1 MIVFDDD
8 TPGVGFVTSE
18 KQSPSALDLLGAMTQ
33 AVSMERR
40 LANAKPG
47 SSKALKDLLGK
58 CVSDFNSKVTI
69 KKHRIDTHRKGLI
82 YNLTL
87 ISIDKFWLLMLVAF
101 CYDTWQIIFK
111 WTLLYV
117 YVHVWVENPLRM
129 RAPQR
134 LGAILHA
141 HYDKFKHEQSG
152 LLLRINCSMVQC
164 SICTLFFCKKSL
176 IVVWGSCRP
185 TLRYPSARL
194 LGARCHFTARIR
206 KVSWQRTMARHP
218 SEYGGVLPV
227 VGDPYDP
234 GAYRLVWVFLGC
246 FNFFHVST
254 LLPFPMTSSE
264 RLEDFER
271 KVQRDSTTK
280 AKVWF
285 LNLKPIFQP
294 SLFIF
299 NHRYQLNESYLCLPC
314 PCRKLL
320 S

>member
-111 WTLLYV
+111 
-117 YVHVWVENPLRM
+117 
-129 RAPQR
+129 
-134 LGAILHA
+134 
-141 HYDKFKHEQSG
+141 
-152 LLLRINCSMVQC
+152 
-164 SICTLFFCKKSL
+164 
-176 IVVWGSCRP
+176 
-185 TLRYPSARL
+185 
-194 LGARCHFTARIR
+194 
-206 KVSWQRTMARHP
+206 
-218 SEYGGVLPV
+218 
-227 VGDPYDP
+227 
-234 GAYRLVWVFLGC
+234 
-246 FNFFHVST
+246 
-254 LLPFPMTSSE
+254 
-264 RLEDFER
+264 
-271 KVQRDSTTK
+271 
-280 AKVWF
+280 
-285 LNLKPIFQP
+285 
-294 SLFIF
+294 
-299 NHRYQLNESYLCLPC
+299 
-314 PCRKLL
+314 
-320 S
+320 